1 MLDGKEVA
9 SQTYSAPGDYVLGSS
24 PVLPAGPS
32 TTVEIHVDQTFSA
45 PPDTR
50 ELGIVLLGVG
60 FR

>member
-1 MLDGKEVA
+1 VA